1 MNNSNHLVN
10 SDNVGYASYLFE
22 QEKNKGMLPGEVGAP
37 KGMGETGLGQGK
49 VRWDSGDTQEHKDCG
64 ECFDLFPFPEGKLEG
79 VFLTFQAGNQW
90 QLFRLEE

>member
-37 KGMGETGLGQGK
+37 KGIGETGLGRGGRGGTAGQ
-49 VRWDSGDTQEHKDCG
+49 TQEHKDLGKCS
-64 ECFDLFPFPEGKLEG
+64 DLFPFPEGTLKG
-79 VFLTFQAGNQW
+79 VFLTFQTGNWW